1 MKQNRFYLNGAIW
14 AMALLRYFD
23 FAKCKNV
30 KAATDLSRLII
41 RCSARK
47 GIKLHK

>member
-1 MKQNRFYLNGAIW
+1 M
-14 AMALLRYFD
+14 AMVLLPYFD

-30 KAATDLSRLII
+30 TTATDLSRLINGS
-41 RCSARK
+41 SARK